1 MANYR
6 NEIVSELKPVWDL
19 HISGIGGITLV
30 LCGSIA
36 SFMINKV
43 VKSNAF
49 YGRSDLVI
57 HLKNFLLPDTKKMLK
72 GKGTSEIIEAQ
83 MLFGGVPKYLDLVRE
98 KPSVRIGIE
107 ELAFTETGYLTD
119 EYERIFLSHFGR
131 TPEYERIIKPEE
143 FF

>member
-1 MANYR
+1 M
-6 NEIVSELKPVWDL
+6 S
-19 HISGIGGITLV
+19 ISGHTFILALGPKNLPILNYFFIIGRI
-30 LCGSIA
+30 
-36 SFMINKV
+36 
-43 VKSNAF
+43 
-49 YGRSDLVI
+49 
-57 HLKNFLLPDTKKMLK
+57 LLDFSSYD
-72 GKGTSEIIEAQ
+72 GKGTSEIIEGQ
-83 MLFGGVPKYLDLVRE
+83 MLFGGVTKYLDLVRE